1 MGRRKAWTAQHASN
15 APCEDVAVVTQV
27 GQGDLVAVFD
37 GHGGRDCASFAAE
50 TLPACFKDGYTPPV
64 SAVSGLDALRAR
76 FFASGSTSATEAPAR
91 RADASES
98 LAAAFRECDRR
109 WMSEHSCK
117 PGAKRLTR
125 SGSCALVCFCDAERA
140 VVANAGDC
148 RAVLASKRQPSAH
161 VAAGDAVDY
170 KVTALS
176 LDHTAQNEK
185 ERLYVK
191 QRTKDPVPFRSS
203 IKSVVV
209 NEDLP
214 LRVAGSLMVTR
225 ALGDGYLKRADLS
238 SPPFRQ
244 YCPYITADPEVLVYS
259 ICSEDD
265 FVILA
270 SDGVPY
276 SGNKSLQ
283 RRILK
288 LVKSTVILPIF

>member
-1 MGRRKAWTAQHASN
+1 MLRTTEAWAFWQPLETSTVECSIASVECSTEHSIECSIASVECSTASN
-15 APCEDVAVVTQV
+15 KKGMDI
-27 GQGDLVAVFD
+27 
-37 GHGGRDCASFAAE
+37 
-50 TLPACFKDGYTPPV
+50 
-64 SAVSGLDALRAR
+64 
-76 FFASGSTSATEAPAR
+76 
-91 RADASES
+91 
-98 LAAAFRECDRR
+98 LAAPRGLHRRQCRE
-109 WMSEHSCK
+109 
-117 PGAKRLTR
+117 
-125 SGSCALVCFCDAERA
+125 
-140 VVANAGDC
+140 
-148 RAVLASKRQPSAH
+148 
-161 VAAGDAVDY
+161 
-170 KVTALS
+170 
-176 LDHTAQNEK
+176 
-185 ERLYVK
+185 
-191 QRTKDPVPFRSS
+191 VPFRSS

-288 LVKSTVILPIF
+288 LVKSTVILPIFCNCTF